1 MKECHLELNES
12 TESPNFD
19 SLKLK
24 VEAILFV
31 AESPLEAGEIR
42 GFIGEVSL
50 TDIRLALRAL
60 EREYEHRAFE
70 LVENANKYQIKTREK
85 YIDLVKKQ
93 VSGKPRSLSKN
104 ALETLSVI
112 AYKQPI
118 TKAQINALRQ
128 LDSSSIIQTLK
139 DKELIYVSGTRKEVG
154 NPLEYKTTEKFLEV
168 FGLKKISDLPS
179 LRSLQLNLDEQK
191 QVSEALQ
198 SMSTVNLGEELP
210 AAKDIGYVEQKEDV
224 N

>member
-1 MKECHLELNES
+1 MQQL
-12 TESPNFD
+12 TESNDNSSFNE
-19 SLKLK
+19 LKLK
-24 VEAILFV
+24 VEAVLFV
-31 AESPLEAGEIR
+31 ADSPLEAGEIR
-42 GFIGEVSL
+42 ALVGEVSL
-50 TDIRLALRAL
+50 SDVRLAMRAL
-60 EREYEHRAFE
+60 VREYENRAFE
-70 LVENANKYQIKTREK
+70 LFENANKYQIKTREK
-85 YIDLVKKQ
+85 YIDLVRKQ
-93 VSGKPRSLSKN
+93 YAGKPRSLSKN

-168 FGLKKISDLPS
+168 FGLKKLADLPS

-191 QVSEALQ
+191 QVTEALK
-198 SMSTVNLGEELP
+198 SIEPTSLSGSVVEALP
-210 AAKDIGYVEQKEDV
+210 TAEDV
-224 N
+224 GYLE

>member
-1 MKECHLELNES
+1 LLNSES
-12 TESPNFD
+12 QDQDSSVFD
-19 SLKLK
+19 ELKLK
-24 VEAILFV
+24 VEAVLFV
-31 AESPLEAGEIR
+31 SDTPLEAGEIR
-42 GFIGEVSL
+42 ASVGEVALS
-50 TDIRLALRAL
+50 DVRLALRAL
-60 EREYEHRAFE
+60 VREYEHRAFE
-70 LVENANKYQIKTREK
+70 LVENSNKYQIKTREK

-93 VSGKPRSLSKN
+93 YAGRPRSLSKN

-154 NPLEYKTTEKFLEV
+154 NPLEYKTTDKFLEV
-168 FGLKKISDLPS
+168 FGLKKISDLPN

-191 QVSEALQ
+191 HVTDVLKSISNSDQSSDQNRDLPTLQ
-198 SMSTVNLGEELP
+198 DV
-210 AAKDIGYVEQKEDV
+210 GYLEQEQ
-224 N
+224 